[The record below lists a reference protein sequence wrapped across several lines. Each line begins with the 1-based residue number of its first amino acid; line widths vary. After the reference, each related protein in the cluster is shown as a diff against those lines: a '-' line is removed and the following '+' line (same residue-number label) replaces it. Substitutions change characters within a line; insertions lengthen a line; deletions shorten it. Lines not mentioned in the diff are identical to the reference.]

1 MIVPKISPIYH
12 LFSSNWLIDCPVFLL
27 QDPRFNKDIDTRT
40 GYRTVSVMC
49 QPILNF
55 QGDVIGVAQCI
66 NKVTGD
72 HQFTEQDQEVRADK
86 HLFSEQD
93 LLYLALLDYLACVLR
108 DRAPCHHPEVIMASC
123 I

>member
-1 MIVPKISPIYH
+1 MCSKVYGVH
-12 LFSSNWLIDCPVFLL
+12 LGVL
-27 QDPRFNKDIDTRT
+27 DPRFNKDIDTRT

-72 HQFTEQDQEVRADK
+72 HQFTEQDQEVSVDTYHK
-86 HLFSEQD
+86 TFCLHNNLPTWST
-93 LLYLALLDYLACVLR
+93 
-108 DRAPCHHPEVIMASC
+108 
-123 I
+123 